1 MNGKEDKLKI
11 RSLKFSVRLL
21 KEKGCVNPPIK
32 KGKRKGICNTK
43 KKKSIERHNIN
54 KELH

>member
-11 RSLKFSVRLL
+11 RSLKFSVWLL

-32 KGKRKGICNTK
+32 KGKRKRICK
-43 KKKSIERHNIN
+43 KKKYIYIYIL
-54 KELH
+54 KGIT

>member
-11 RSLKFSVRLL
+11 RSLKISVRLL

-32 KGKRKGICNTK
+32 KGKKKEYVIPK
-43 KKKSIERHNIN
+43 KKKRVLKGIT
-54 KELH
+54 